1 MCHIITYLCLLV
13 LVLQCGREIN
23 VWYNVVMI
31 RIISEHVAE
40 ITKALKNGQ
49 VVALPTETVF
59 GLAIALNSAKA
70 LEKLIFL
77 KRRDLNSG
85 KVFTLVPESRA
96 DIAKYA
102 VLNRM
107 ARDYI
112 SKYVPGELTLI
123 LNKNP
128 EFNHPYFN
136 HFTTIG
142 VRIPAS
148 PLFLQLL
155 PETGPL
161 LLTSANPRG
170 EQPAVSSD
178 EVVKTLPKIDAV
190 VEGRTVEG
198 KLPSTVLDLTSKKPI
213 VLRQGDLQV

>member
-1 MCHIITYLCLLV
+1 MVQIS
-13 LVLQCGREIN
+13 
-23 VWYNVVMI
+23 
-31 RIISEHVAE
+31 SEHTTD
-40 ITKALKNGQ
+40 IIKALRSGQ

-59 GLAIALNSAKA
+59 GLAISLHSAKA

-85 KVFTLVPESRA
+85 KIFTLVPESS
-96 DIAKYA
+96 AKIKDYA
-102 VLNRM
+102 ILNSA

-112 SKYVPGELTLI
+112 KKYIPGELTLI

-136 HFTTIG
+136 HFTTVGI
-142 VRIPAS
+142 RIPAS
-148 PLFLQLL
+148 PLFAAIL

-170 EQPAVSSD
+170 DQPAISSD
-178 EVVKTLPKIDAV
+178 EVARTLPKVDLI
-190 VEGRTVEG
+190 VEGRTLEG
-198 KLPSTVLDLTSKKPI
+198 KLPSTVVDLTKKTPLVI
-213 VLRQGDLQV
+213 RQGDLNVL